1 MQIYKKII
9 SLKNKTI
16 SFTRSEFDRHPLI
29 KFIAVL
35 MLITLYFLFAI
46 KSHGVGSGIL
56 ISILTWSFFVLC
68 TPIAD
73 AGVLIDFPVR
83 LITGIKM
90 IYSEVIVWIIA
101 LSSSLLVFFF
111 YPEIYKKTIL
121 LSLFEKIISTP
132 LPYWIIIII
141 SAVGTFLS
149 IYIADYAFESHKLKK
164 EHSNFLIK
172 YKIII
177 FVFLIIF
184 IIISYE
190 FLLKELGVNIPLI

>member
-1 MQIYKKII
+1 
-9 SLKNKTI
+9 
-16 SFTRSEFDRHPLI
+16 
-29 KFIAVL
+29 
-35 MLITLYFLFAI
+35 
-46 KSHGVGSGIL
+46 
-56 ISILTWSFFVLC
+56 VLC

-90 IYSEVIVWIIA
+90 VYSEVIVWIIA
-101 LSSSLLVFFF
+101 LSSNLFIFFF
-111 YPEIYKKTIL
+111 HSEIYEKTIL
-121 LSLFEKIISTP
+121 LSLFKKIISTP
-132 LPYWIIIII
+132 FPYWIIIII
-141 SAVGTFLS
+141 SAIGTFLS
-149 IYIADYAFESHKLKK
+149 IYLADYAFEPNKLKK